1 MVNQL
6 EDHVHQLLLN
16 IIRENPLIEIREI
29 ERRFCAGGALQC
41 NNFVELGLGSL
52 EYILIGTP
60 FIYKDEIG
68 CYFACG
74 GVNADFD
81 ENDDDDDGDD
91 DDGDDDDGDDD
102 DGDDDDGD
110 DDDDELDN
118 ASDSS
123 DAWSLDEDDEW
134 SDNDSGIEINIFL
147 QSTFYF
153 MLHFF
158 DKFTEAPKI
167 RNLLFRGAGYQSFL
181 FHGTLAG
188 ILLDYPHGF
197 QVR

>member
-81 ENDDDDDGDD
+81 ENEDDDDGDD
-91 DDGDDDDGDDD
+91 DDGN
-102 DGDDDDGD
+102 

-134 SDNDSGIEINIFL
+134 SDNDSGIE
-147 QSTFYF
+147 
-153 MLHFF
+153 
-158 DKFTEAPKI
+158 
-167 RNLLFRGAGYQSFL
+167 
-181 FHGTLAG
+181 
-188 ILLDYPHGF
+188 
-197 QVR
+197 V

>member
-52 EYILIGTP
+52 EYILIRTP
-60 FIYKDEIG
+60 FIYKVR

-81 ENDDDDDGDD
+81 ENDDDD
-91 DDGDDDDGDDD
+91 
-102 DGDDDDGD
+102 D

-134 SDNDSGIEINIFL
+134 SDNDSGIE
-147 QSTFYF
+147 
-153 MLHFF
+153 
-158 DKFTEAPKI
+158 
-167 RNLLFRGAGYQSFL
+167 
-181 FHGTLAG
+181 
-188 ILLDYPHGF
+188 
-197 QVR
+197 V

>member
-1 MVNQL
+1 MGYGGPGGNRAVYFQEYGVTCAKWALPRFTVNQL

-52 EYILIGTP
+52 EYILIRTP

-81 ENDDDDDGDD
+81 ENDDDN
-91 DDGDDDDGDDD
+91 
-102 DGDDDDGD
+102 
-110 DDDDELDN
+110 DELDN

-123 DAWSLDEDDEW
+123 DASDVTDAWSLDEDDEW
-134 SDNDSGIEINIFL
+134 SDNDSGIE
-147 QSTFYF
+147 
-153 MLHFF
+153 
-158 DKFTEAPKI
+158 
-167 RNLLFRGAGYQSFL
+167 
-181 FHGTLAG
+181 
-188 ILLDYPHGF
+188 
-197 QVR
+197 V